1 MAHINPEMDVG
12 IPNPLSLPYSHSTA
26 LMNLGMRTIL
36 LAISPRR
43 LLFGPGPRTRRTIT
57 AKRKIDH
64 RNLSTNPFNSSNLSP
79 TTGTGQVSGRRSQSY
94 QIPKVS
100 PVRAN
105 IPLPGLSSH
114 ENNPHPR

>member
-26 LMNLGMRTIL
+26 LMKPGMRTAL
-36 LAISPRR
+36 LGISLRR
-43 LLFGPGPRTRRTIT
+43 LLFGPGPRTQRMIT
-57 AKRKIDH
+57 SRRKIDH

-79 TTGTGQVSGRRSQSY
+79 TTGTAPASGRRSLSY
-94 QIPKVS
+94 QIPKAS

-105 IPLPGLSSH
+105 IRLPGLSNH
-114 ENNPHPR
+114 ENSPPPR